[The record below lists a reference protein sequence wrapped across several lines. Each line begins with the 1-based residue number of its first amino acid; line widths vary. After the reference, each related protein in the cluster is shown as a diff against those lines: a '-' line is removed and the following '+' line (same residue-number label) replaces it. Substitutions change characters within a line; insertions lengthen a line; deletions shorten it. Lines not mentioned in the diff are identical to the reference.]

1 MDLKEPIGTDI
12 EVDKT
17 PSSNLN
23 EPVGQDINISSGVTG
38 AKTAGGVSLDVV
50 PESNFFDLV
59 GAIIPDAESIL
70 EFATSPVLK
79 SYALKEGEFGAYTD
93 GVNEIVENMAK
104 ENLRIENVLL
114 ERFGDKYSG
123 KDAIGGLS
131 ANDRDSLARRSFD
144 FKNQF
149 AYFKNKYPEGRLMRV
164 GVGGKKTEMLYSLTK
179 DGPLYRV
186 DPNGGFSDF
195 AGDFADFTGTF
206 LNFATAGGIIGSF
219 FSPFLGTAGGVA
231 FGATLDRALADEGY
245 DVADKSFRQKL
256 TDGFTTDVALQ
267 AVIEGTVN
275 KVLPGMGRFVVD
287 RMLGKGGVPFGAF
300 LSKTPPS
307 ALQAQKYAVE
317 KGLPL
322 LSISQLATRSPIL
335 QKMAQ
340 QVGGTSN
347 VLQELTTAQQKK
359 LYSKAKQLAAQD
371 LSSLSQG
378 NLMFTIDSLGKNIIS
393 DTIARIQKIKGK
405 DINVRYEDIVNDLGL
420 YKKGMDELIDR
431 TFKKA
436 FSSARAGNVTFDISI
451 LGNKIDD
458 ILTGTQIKMAKK
470 GPKGQNLYEK
480 IGGELQGDL
489 RGLLNQLKKA
499 DPNVGTISVAKFDK
513 KQTFDALKQMLTV
526 RNKLSDI
533 VAQKGDGAYV
543 AKELMDEI
551 DKVLDTPSGG
561 SPEFKKFLADARKL
575 TKEKTNVVNF
585 TSLGTLFDRNAGLN
599 VMKTM
604 DAIYKGNLNAT
615 DFKILKNFMRVS
627 KEGGGK
633 SVSQLNNVKTMED
646 IQDGFI
652 QYTLANIDTG
662 APLLKKIAT
671 EQPEL
676 FKLLVPNGSTRKALL
691 DFTDEHTWLKNSAT
705 VKAMER
711 KLLEG
716 ETAFN
721 EIKNSTGAEV
731 LEKIKVMGGINGK
744 YAQKLRTHV
753 LSTILDKPNV
763 TRISDIDGST
773 VINGKA
779 LTKELDDL
787 KRFAGPYSNL
797 KPLFSKLGNPNQVD
811 NEYFK
816 NLEGIRI
823 YGFFANMGEDA
834 GSSFATGS
842 VVGQATRG
850 QVFEFI
856 QSALPRNFLAI
867 LMSQKPTVA
876 QLQKEHAKKGFL
888 NRTGYL
894 NKLSAVLTSIER
906 ELGLASEDIT
916 PGFEEETR
924 EQEFKRTGKP
934 PFMGDKLG
942 LDIDKVSSN
951 AITPNTLNLNLPNV
965 SGGASSGAPPTTN
978 YSSLFPFDTTGSA
991 IADRSGIMGLS

>member
-1 MDLKEPIGTDI
+1 MDLNEPVGTDI
-12 EVDKT
+12 DVEAT

-38 AKTAGGVSLDVV
+38 AETAGGVSLDVV
-50 PESNFFDLV
+50 PESSFFDLV
-59 GAIIPDAESIL
+59 GATIPDADSIL
-70 EFATSPVLK
+70 GFATSPLISTATAEK
-79 SYALKEGEFGAYTD
+79 GEFGAYTD
-93 GVNEIVENMAK
+93 GVNEILDNMAK
-104 ENLRIENVLL
+104 ENLRIESVLS
-114 ERFGDKYSG
+114 ERFGDKYAG
-123 KDAIGGLS
+123 DDAIGGLTG
-131 ANDRDSLARRSFD
+131 NDRDSLARRSFD

-149 AYFKNKYPEGRLMRV
+149 AFFKKKYPEGRLMRV
-164 GVGGKKTEMLYSLTK
+164 GVGGKKTELLYSLTK

-186 DPNGGFSDF
+186 DPKGGFSDF
-195 AGDFADFTGTF
+195 SGDFGDFSGTF
-206 LNFATAGGIIGSF
+206 LNFATAGGLIGSF

-231 FGATLDRALADEGY
+231 FGATLDRVLADEGY
-245 DVADKSFRQKL
+245 DVADKNLKQKIS
-256 TDGFTTDVALQ
+256 DGFTSDVALQ
-267 AVIEGTVN
+267 AVIEGAVN
-275 KVLPGMGRFVVD
+275 KIMPGMGRFIVD
-287 RMLGKGGVPFGAF
+287 RMLGNKGVPFGAF
-300 LSKTPPS
+300 LSKTPAS
-307 ALQAQKYAVE
+307 ALEAQKFAQKE
-317 KGLPL
+317 GLPL

-347 VLQELTTAQQKK
+347 VLQELTTAQQKS
-359 LYSKAKQLAAQD
+359 LYKKAKDLAAQD
-371 LSSLSQG
+371 ISTLSQG

-393 DTIARIQKIKGK
+393 DTISRVQKIKGK
-405 DINVRYEDIVNDLGL
+405 DVNVRYEDIVNDLGL
-420 YKKGMDELIDR
+420 YKKGMNELIDR
-431 TFKKA
+431 TFTKA
-436 FSSARAGNVTFDISI
+436 FSSANVGKVRFDISK
-451 LGNKIDD
+451 LGNKIDE
-458 ILTGTQIKMAKK
+458 ILTGTQIKMANK

-499 DPNVGTISVAKFDK
+499 DQDVGTISVAKFGK
-513 KQTFDALKQMLTV
+513 RQTFDALKQMLTV

-551 DKVLDTPSGG
+551 DKVIDTPSGG
-561 SPEFKKFLADARKL
+561 STEFKGFLADARKL
-575 TKEKTNVVNF
+575 TKEKTDVINF
-585 TSLGTLFDRNAGLN
+585 TSLGTLFDRNAGVN

-604 DAIYKGNLNAT
+604 DALYKGNLNAT
-615 DFKILKNFMRVS
+615 DLKLLKNFMRIS
-627 KEGGGK
+627 KEGGTK
-633 SVSQLNNVKTMED
+633 AVSQLDNIKTMED

-652 QYTLANIDTG
+652 QYTLANIETG
-662 APLLKKIAT
+662 GPLLREIAT
-671 EQPEL
+671 KKKDL
-676 FKLLVPNGSTRKALL
+676 FELLVPNASTRKALL

-711 KLLEG
+711 KLLDG

-721 EIKNSTGAEV
+721 EVRNSTAGE
-731 LEKIKVMGGINGK
+731 LLTKINAMGGINGK
-744 YAQKLRTHV
+744 YAEKLRTHV

-773 VINGKA
+773 VVNGKA

-787 KRFAGPYSNL
+787 KRFAGPYTNL
-797 KPLFSKLGNPNQVD
+797 KPLFSKSGKPDQVD

-850 QVFEFI
+850 QVLEFI
-856 QSALPRNFLAI
+856 SSALPRNALAI
-867 LMSQKPTVA
+867 LMSQKPSVA

-894 NKLSAVLTSIER
+894 NKLSSILTSIER
-906 ELGLASEDIT
+906 ELGLAGEEIT

-924 EQEFKRTGKP
+924 QQEFKRTGKP
-934 PFMGDKLG
+934 PFMGDQ
-942 LDIDKVSSN
+942 VTQNTTMSN
-951 AITPNTLNLNLPNV
+951 TITPNTLNLNLPEV
-965 SGGASSGAPPTTN
+965 SGGGSSSSPPLKTN
-978 YSSLFPFDTTGSA
+978 YASLFPFDTTGGA
-991 IADRSGIMGLS
+991 IQSRAGIGGLA